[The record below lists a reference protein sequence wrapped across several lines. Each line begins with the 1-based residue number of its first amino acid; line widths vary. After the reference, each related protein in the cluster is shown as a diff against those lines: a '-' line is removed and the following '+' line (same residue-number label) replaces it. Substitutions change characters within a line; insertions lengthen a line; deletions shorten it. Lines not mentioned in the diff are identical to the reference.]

1 MKLKDGF
8 YTHNVG
14 NKQVLVGVASTGFS
28 GLVRSN
34 ATAAF
39 IVEQLKKET
48 TEEEIV
54 QTMLNEYDAPEEK
67 IRRDVNLVIE
77 KLRGI
82 EALED

>member
-8 YTHNVG
+8 FTHNVG
-14 NKQVLVGVASTGFS
+14 DKQVMVGVASTGFS

-39 IVEQLKKET
+39 IVDHLKKET

-54 QTMLNEYDAPEEK
+54 QAMLKEYDAPEAV
-67 IRRDVNLVIE
+67 IRRDVARVVE

-82 EALED
+82 SALEE